1 LKSKHEEDEMTKP
14 WSATE
19 IYRTHLEEYAEKWSE
34 YFTMRREDGIIEV
47 RMHTDGDSAKWGLEL
62 HRAFIPAFADIG
74 HDPENECVIFS
85 GTGSTF
91 LASMDPVGWE
101 RAGFTEKYTFDR
113 GYDYWYAD
121 QVHEPFALL
130 NLEIPVVAAI
140 NGPFFI
146 HQELALL
153 NDLVICSEST
163 TMADGH
169 YTGMGIVPG
178 DGVQT
183 IFRELLGVNR
193 AKHFLLTGQ
202 TYDAK
207 QLLDMGVVGEVVPDD
222 QLLDRAWELARTIFM
237 ARARSHRRMTRALLV
252 QPWRELLTR
261 ELPFG
266 LAQECWAT
274 HGYWP
279 MADEK
284 SYDIETLTKT
294 DGAPV

>member
-1 LKSKHEEDEMTKP
+1 MTKP

>member
-1 LKSKHEEDEMTKP
+1 MRVHKANQM
-14 WSATE
+14 
-19 IYRTHLEEYAEKWSE
+19 YRTHLEDYSVAWQE
-34 YFTMRREDGIIEV
+34 YFQMRREDGILEV
-47 RMHTDGDSAKWGLEL
+47 RMHTGGDSAKWSLEL

-85 GTGSTF
+85 GSGDAF
-91 LASMDPVGWE
+91 LASMDPAGWVRYE
-101 RAGFTEKYTFDR
+101 FDKPYDFEK
-113 GYDYWYAD
+113 GYDFWYAD
-121 QVHEPFALL
+121 QVHEPMSLL
-130 NLEIPVVAAI
+130 NLEIPVIAAI

-163 TMADGH
+163 TMSDGH

-183 IFRELLGVNR
+183 VFRELLGPIR
-193 AKHFLLTGQ
+193 ARHFLLTGQ
-202 TYDAK
+202 TLTAE
-207 QLLDMGVVGEVVPDD
+207 DMLAAGVVGEVVPDD
-222 QLLDRAWELARTIFM
+222 QLLNRAWELARTVFM

-252 QPWRELLTR
+252 QPWRELLTK
-261 ELPFG
+261 ELPTG
-266 LAQECWAT
+266 MAMECWAT

-284 SYDIETLTKT
+284 SYDMETLTKE
-294 DGAPV
+294 DS

>member
-1 LKSKHEEDEMTKP
+1 MTKP

-183 IFRELLGVNR
+183 IFRELLGINR

-207 QLLDMGVVGEVVPDD
+207 QLLDLGVVGEVVPDD